1 MTTRNLQARILPTP
15 FVSSFI
21 GRARDTDRHDA
32 DPDRRASAWARWAV
46 DSLEEFRGLSER
58 EYVGLVLPGR
68 FHDVGKNTLQVR
80 PHLEIPRRVLDAPDP
95 EFPDRLAH
103 AGNALEFPWWVVS
116 EVTAL
121 RRVIFNGPRGP
132 VAPLVGDL
140 NAHRISLVDAV
151 ESMNVDLG
159 RSWHVIEER
168 LVSAPADLLPYAIG
182 DFTTKEVASFFPP
195 AADLG
200 LRVVYD
206 SQLRESNGEW
216 AVRRLGSWQLL
227 FEGPEGPAAL
237 GVVTP
242 RLTRNSLFVDGMF
255 SSFLEAP
262 GSLLVR
268 ALLLRRLLVGVLKLD
283 RATVLSPD
291 PVEPGPGG
299 PYLRAV
305 VARPGAK
312 LPEASMEAAVHFM
325 QNFPDAEQAWS
336 ALQRWAGESYLLTV
350 SKEGFLAA
358 HRNAIRYVRRAE
370 TPERDDVNLILPL
383 AWDDKSRVVRVTFS
397 RPVP

>member
-1 MTTRNLQARILPTP
+1 VTSRDLQAKILPTP
-15 FVSSFI
+15 FVSSFV
-21 GRARDTDRHDA
+21 GRARDTDRHDT
-32 DPDRRASAWARWAV
+32 DPERRAAAWARWAI

-68 FHDVGKNTLQVR
+68 FHDVGKNSPQVR
-80 PHLEIPRRVLDAPDP
+80 PHLEIPRRVLDAADP

-121 RRVIFNGPRGP
+121 RRVLFNGPRGSI
-132 VAPLVGDL
+132 APLVGEL
-140 NAHRISLVDAV
+140 NAHRVSLADAV

-168 LVSAPADLLPYAIG
+168 LVSGPRDLLPYATG
-182 DFTTKEVASFFPP
+182 DFDASEVAAFFPP
-195 AADLG
+195 AAALG

-206 SQLRESNGEW
+206 AQLRESNGDW
-216 AVRRLGSWQLL
+216 AVRRLGSWQMIC
-227 FEGPEGPAAL
+227 EGAGRPASL
-237 GVVTP
+237 GVITP
-242 RLTRNSLFVDGMF
+242 RLTRNSLFVDGLF

-268 ALLLRRLLVGVLKLD
+268 ALLLRRLLAGVLNLD
-283 RATVLSPD
+283 RQTVLSPD

-312 LPEASMEAAVHFM
+312 LPEASIEAAVHFL
-325 QNFPDAEQAWS
+325 QTFPDPEQAWS
-336 ALQRWAGESYLLTV
+336 SLQRWAGESYLLTV
-350 SKEGFLAA
+350 SKDGFVAA
-358 HRNAIRYVRRAE
+358 HRNALRYVRRAE

-397 RPVP
+397 RPSI